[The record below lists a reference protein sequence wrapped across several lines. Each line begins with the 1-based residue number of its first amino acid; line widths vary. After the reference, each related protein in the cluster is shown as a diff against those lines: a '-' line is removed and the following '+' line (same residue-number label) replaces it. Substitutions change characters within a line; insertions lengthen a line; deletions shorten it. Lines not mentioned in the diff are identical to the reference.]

1 MRISDWSSDV
11 CSSDL
16 TSSKGL
22 YKNLPFD
29 PVKDFSA
36 LGLVGDTPYIVAV
49 NPSVKAKTLKEFVAL
64 AKAKPNTLNY
74 GSSGVGGVSHLS
86 TELFLSTADIKLTHV
101 PYKGDGPVMTD
112 LIGGQI
118 DVTFG
123 NVLALLPHI
132 RAGKLRA
139 LAVTGDERSSTM
151 RSEEHTSELQS
162 LMRI

>member
-86 TELFLSTADIKLTHV
+86 TELFLSTAE
-101 PYKGDGPVMTD
+101 
-112 LIGGQI
+112 IG
-118 DVTFG
+118 
-123 NVLALLPHI
+123 
-132 RAGKLRA
+132 RASGR
-139 LAVTGDERSSTM
+139 ERVC
-151 RSEEHTSELQS
+151 QYV
-162 LMRI
+162 